1 MSAVHDLRDAWRGLV
16 HDRLY
21 ALTAIG
27 TLALTLGAAT
37 AVFSIVNGVLL
48 RPLQYP
54 DPQALVSM
62 REVVPGIVDRYPTL
76 PVTPRHFD
84 IWRNRAT
91 SFTSM
96 AEMDWRTSTLT
107 GAGDAVQLVVLR
119 SSGTLFDVLQL
130 PVALGRGL
138 TRDDES
144 ADHPR
149 VTVISDRLWRER
161 FGADPGVL
169 GKTATLG
176 GTQYTIVGLLSA
188 GTSLPELDSLG
199 SSGTLNTKV
208 GAIVPFRIK
217 LDDFD
222 WMGEFNYG
230 VVARLKRG
238 ITLQQARAEMD
249 VIQGAVAEI
258 ARRETHEAAELRGWV
273 MPLEEQIVGS
283 SRRALLLLLGA
294 VIAVLLIACANLA
307 NLTLTR
313 TVARLRDSA
322 VRGALGASRWDLVRG
337 VFVEQ
342 LALAVAGGV
351 AGLLVARA
359 AVRVFVTTAPVSLPR
374 VSEVSIDL
382 RAAFFALTIT
392 PMAAAIVALLPAI
405 RLGRGNLEAVLR
417 SGGRGADRGGQRVR
431 GLLLAA
437 QVALCVT
444 LLAATALFVS
454 SLSRLLN
461 VDTGFTPEGAALVEI
476 APVSARY
483 PDVAARAALYD
494 RILERVDQVPAVS
507 AASWT
512 SALPLTGET
521 WVDKIVRR
529 DGPAPSEASSSANF
543 RFVGPQYFRA
553 IGMPLLHG
561 RGFEQ
566 TDRKHTAVPAVLS
579 ERAAH
584 LFWPNE
590 NPIGRHFTRSNPDQQ
605 FEIVGIVPDGHV
617 TELDQQSPL
626 MVYLPYW
633 FNNEGKSVL
642 VVRTRGD
649 AAAVLPEIRQLVRG
663 IDPEIAIARTA
674 PLRDVVDAAVEG
686 RRYQASLFTTF
697 GAVALM
703 IALLGVY
710 ATTAYGISK
719 RRREMNIRVALGARA
734 SQVFALVLRQSTVP
748 VLIGVGVGT
757 AGALAIG
764 DAIASQL
771 FEVKPRDP
779 GVLGG
784 VALLMALAGAISAAV
799 AARRGV
805 RLDPAAALRDE

>member
-1 MSAVHDLRDAWRGLV
+1 
-16 HDRLY
+16 
-21 ALTAIG
+21 
-27 TLALTLGAAT
+27 
-37 AVFSIVNGVLL
+37 
-48 RPLQYP
+48 
-54 DPQALVSM
+54 
-62 REVVPGIVDRYPTL
+62 
-76 PVTPRHFD
+76 
-84 IWRNRAT
+84 
-91 SFTSM
+91 M

-392 PMAAAIVALLPAI
+392 TMAAAIVALLPAI

-686 RRYQASLFTTF
+686 RRYQASLFTNF

-784 VALLMALAGAISAAV
+784 VALLLALAGAISAAV
-799 AARRGV
+799 AARGGV

>member
-1 MSAVHDLRDAWRGLV
+1 MSAVHDLRDAWRGLLR
-16 HDRLY
+16 DRLY
-21 ALTAIG
+21 AFTTVG

-48 RPLQYP
+48 RPLRYP
-54 DPQALVSM
+54 HPQALVSM
-62 REVVPGIVDRYPTL
+62 REVVPALVDRYPTL

-84 IWRNRAT
+84 VWRQRAT
-91 SFTSM
+91 SFASM
-96 AEMDWRTSTLT
+96 SEMDWRTSTLT
-107 GAGDAVQLVVLR
+107 GAGDPVQLVVLR

-138 TRDDES
+138 VRDDENP
-144 ADHPR
+144 DHPR

-161 FGADPGVL
+161 FGADRQVL
-169 GKTATLG
+169 GRNVTLG
-176 GTQYTIVGLLSA
+176 GTQYTVVGVLPA
-188 GTSLPELDSLG
+188 GVSLPDLRTLG
-199 SSGTLNTKV
+199 DSGTLNSKV
-208 GAIVPFRIK
+208 AAIIPFRIK
-217 LDDFD
+217 LEDFD

-230 VVARLKRG
+230 VVARLNPG
-238 ITLQQARAEMD
+238 VTLQQARAEMD

-258 ARRETHEAAELRGWV
+258 AAREIHERTELRARV
-273 MPLEEQIVGS
+273 MPLEEVIVGS

-322 VRGALGASRWDLVRG
+322 VRGALGASRWDLVRA

-342 LALAVAGGV
+342 LSLAAAGGI

-359 AVRVFVTTAPVSLPR
+359 ALKAFVTTAPVSLPR
-374 VSEVSIDL
+374 VSEVSIDMGA
-382 RAAFFALTIT
+382 AAFAIVIT
-392 PMAAAIVALLPAI
+392 TVAAVVVALLPAI
-405 RLGRGNLEAVLR
+405 RVGRGNLESVLR
-417 SGGRGADRGGQRVR
+417 SGGRAADRGGQRVR
-431 GLLLAA
+431 GVLLAA

-454 SLSRLLN
+454 SLSRLLH

-483 PDVAARAALYD
+483 PDAKARASLYD
-494 RILERVDQVPAVS
+494 RILDRVHQISAVS

-529 DGPAPSEASSSANF
+529 DGRAHDEAGSSANF
-543 RFVGPQYFRA
+543 RFIGPEYFGA
-553 IGMPLLHG
+553 IGMPLLRG
-561 RGFEQ
+561 RDFEQ
-566 TDRKHTAVPAVLS
+566 TDRQHTAVPAILS
-579 ERAAH
+579 ERTAR
-584 LFWPNE
+584 LFWPGE
-590 NPIGRHFTRSNPDQQ
+590 NPIGRRFTRSDPEQP
-605 FEIVGIVPDGHV
+605 FEIVGIVPDGRV
-617 TELDQQSPL
+617 TELERQSPL

-633 FNNEGKSVL
+633 FNNEGKSIL
-642 VVRTRGD
+642 VFRTRGD
-649 AAAVLPEIRQLVRG
+649 AAAVLPQIRRIVSEV
-663 IDPEIAIARTA
+663 DPDIAIARTA
-674 PLRDVVDAAVEG
+674 PLQDVVDSAVEG
-686 RRYQASLFTTF
+686 RRYQASLFTAF

-703 IALLGVY
+703 IALIGVY
-710 ATTAYGISK
+710 ATTTYGIST

-734 SQVFALVLRQSTVP
+734 SQVFGLVLRQSTGP
-748 VLIGVGVGT
+748 VLAGVCLGIV
-757 AGALAIG
+757 GALALG
-764 DAIASQL
+764 GVIASQL

-779 GVLGG
+779 GVLAA
-784 VALLMALAGAISAAV
+784 VALLVTLAGAVSAAI
-799 AARRGV
+799 ATRRGV

>member
-1 MSAVHDLRDAWRGLV
+1 MSAVHDLRDAWRGLLR
-16 HDRLY
+16 DRLY
-21 ALTAIG
+21 AFTTLG

-54 DPQALVSM
+54 HPQALVSM

-84 IWRNRAT
+84 VWRQRAR
-91 SFTSM
+91 SFASM

-107 GAGDAVQLVVLR
+107 GAGDPVQLVVLR

-130 PVALGRGL
+130 PVAVGRGL
-138 TRDDES
+138 VRDDENP
-144 ADHPR
+144 DHPR

-161 FGADPGVL
+161 FGADRQVL
-169 GKTATLG
+169 GRNVTLG
-176 GTQYTIVGLLSA
+176 GTQYTVVGVLPA
-188 GTSLPELDSLG
+188 GVSLPDLRALG
-199 SSGTLNTKV
+199 DSGTLNSKV
-208 GAIVPFRIK
+208 AAIVPFRIK
-217 LDDFD
+217 LEDFD

-230 VVARLKRG
+230 VVARLNPG
-238 ITLQQARAEMD
+238 VTLQQARAEMD

-258 ARRETHEAAELRGWV
+258 AARETHEQTELRAWV
-273 MPLEEQIVGS
+273 MPLEEVIVGS

-322 VRGALGASRWDLVRG
+322 VRGALGASRWDLVRA

-342 LALAVAGGV
+342 LSLAAAGGL

-359 AVRVFVTTAPVSLPR
+359 ALKAFVTTAPVSLPR
-374 VSEVSIDL
+374 VSEVSIDMGA
-382 RAAFFALTIT
+382 AAFAIVIT
-392 PMAAAIVALLPAI
+392 TVAAVVVALLPAI
-405 RLGRGNLEAVLR
+405 RVGRGDLESVLR
-417 SGGRGADRGGQRVR
+417 SGGRAADRGGQRVR
-431 GLLLAA
+431 GVLLAA

-454 SLSRLLN
+454 SLSRLLH

-476 APVSARY
+476 APVSSRY
-483 PDVAARAALYD
+483 PDAKARATLYD
-494 RILERVDQVPAVS
+494 RVLDRVHRIAAVS

-529 DGPAPSEASSSANF
+529 DGPAHDEAGSSANF
-543 RFVGPQYFRA
+543 RFIGPEYFGA
-553 IGMPLLHG
+553 IGMPLLRG
-561 RGFEQ
+561 RDFEQ
-566 TDRKHTAVPAVLS
+566 TDRKHTAVPAILS
-579 ERAAH
+579 ERAAR
-584 LFWPNE
+584 LFWPGE
-590 NPIGRHFTRSNPDQQ
+590 NPIGRRFTRSDPDQP
-605 FEIVGIVPDGHV
+605 FEIVGIVPDGRV
-617 TELDQQSPL
+617 TELEQQSPL

-633 FNNEGKSVL
+633 FNNEGKSIL
-642 VVRTRGD
+642 VFRTRGD
-649 AAAVLPEIRQLVRG
+649 AAAVLPQIRRIVSEV
-663 IDPEIAIARTA
+663 DPDIAIARTA
-674 PLRDVVDAAVEG
+674 PLQDVVDSAVEG
-686 RRYQASLFTTF
+686 RRYQASLFTAF

-703 IALLGVY
+703 IALIGVY
-710 ATTAYGISK
+710 ATTAYGIST

-748 VLIGVGVGT
+748 VLAGVCLGIV
-757 AGALAIG
+757 GALAIG
-764 DAIASQL
+764 GVIASQL
-771 FEVKPRDP
+771 FEVRPRDP
-779 GVLGG
+779 GVLAA
-784 VALLMALAGAISAAV
+784 VALLVTLAGAVSAAI
-799 AARRGV
+799 ATRRGV